1 MILSKDNL
9 FFKLIGYVFLLIPA
23 FLILGPFFSDLAVIL
38 INILFLFY
46 LIKNKKIDTFKNKYF
61 YFFLIFYTS
70 LIFSSLFSSDMSYS
84 LKKSI
89 PYIRFGIFILAVS
102 YFLNN
107 YSDLKRFINIKF
119 NILILI
125 ILFLFID
132 STYQFFFHKNIFGIS
147 IDDTKRVSSLFG
159 DELILGSFVSKIGMV
174 LIGILFFLEKNKYF
188 FFFTIFFCF
197 LLIIY
202 SGERAAFFLFSFFNI
217 ILFFK
222 FRLYKK
228 KLNIILILL
237 GLLILIPSLMS
248 KYSFERLFVKT
259 FNQALSQ
266 EYGLVVFTPTHH
278 ELYRTG
284 LNIFK
289 NNIIFGSGLKTFR
302 NECKKEKYRKKIIGC
317 STHPHN
323 YYIQIL
329 SETGLISFILF
340 GLFYLY
346 ISIYIVKNFNKL
358 KTHKEENFMFILYL
372 TLFVYFFPLTPT
384 GSFFNNWNSV
394 IIYYPIGILMGIKT
408 IYLKNEKIYY

>member
-147 IDDTKRVSSLFG
+147 I
-159 DELILGSFVSKIGMV
+159 
-174 LIGILFFLEKNKYF
+174 
-188 FFFTIFFCF
+188 
-197 LLIIY
+197 
-202 SGERAAFFLFSFFNI
+202 
-217 ILFFK
+217 
-222 FRLYKK
+222 
-228 KLNIILILL
+228 
-237 GLLILIPSLMS
+237 
-248 KYSFERLFVKT
+248 
-259 FNQALSQ
+259 
-266 EYGLVVFTPTHH
+266 
-278 ELYRTG
+278 
-284 LNIFK
+284 
-289 NNIIFGSGLKTFR
+289 
-302 NECKKEKYRKKIIGC
+302 
-317 STHPHN
+317 
-323 YYIQIL
+323 
-329 SETGLISFILF
+329 
-340 GLFYLY
+340 
-346 ISIYIVKNFNKL
+346 
-358 KTHKEENFMFILYL
+358 
-372 TLFVYFFPLTPT
+372 FPVRY
-384 GSFFNNWNSV
+384 NH
-394 IIYYPIGILMGIKT
+394 
-408 IYLKNEKIYY
+408 